1 MQGSA
6 EQKRFVMMPK
16 VTYEEVQVPYKVLH
30 NPPTPAELYMKPIRT
45 TPCHGAT
52 LSNSTSP
59 LALTRQIQICGCP
72 RWLVTY
78 LFHWQVLI
86 RNGVEE
92 IVEPPQ
98 LPTGAVE
105 VSASSHGGPS
115 NGHVI
120 PFEQW
125 SKSSPSN
132 GEFPS
137 FVSRL
142 EVPAQKGFSEAQAAQ
157 PFLRPNTFAPT
168 P

>member
-1 MQGSA
+1 VQGSA

-59 LALTRQIQICGCP
+59 LALTRQIQICGLNCP

-115 NGHVI
+115 NG
-120 PFEQW
+120 
-125 SKSSPSN
+125 
-132 GEFPS
+132 EFPS